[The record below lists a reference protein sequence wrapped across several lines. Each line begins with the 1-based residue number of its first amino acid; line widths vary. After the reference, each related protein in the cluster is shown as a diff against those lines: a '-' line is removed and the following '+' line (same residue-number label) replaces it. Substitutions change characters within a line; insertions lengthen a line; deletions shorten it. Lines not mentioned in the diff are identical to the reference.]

1 MPTRPD
7 VSCEESCSLS
17 KLAIGESSL
26 LSADHV
32 RALLEWIQEESS
44 GTVFPFLASMAGT
57 ALSPGEAA
65 SVRVQDV
72 TLPDGEFGEVLVRAG
87 EGRKVPASPD
97 VVGVLRRWIDEAGLE
112 AEDLLFP
119 AERGGPLASSEYKRA
134 WRRARQAV
142 LSPDEVQAGLGEQV
156 SSLRDSCL
164 DRWLEVGIPAWGV
177 AEWAGVSASWIAL
190 RYPHRFR
197 LEDIEIDWGH
207 LEEILRLPD
216 IPER

>member
-1 MPTRPD
+1 M
-7 VSCEESCSLS
+7 S

-32 RALLEWIQEESS
+32 HALLEWIQEESS
-44 GTVFPFLASMAGT
+44 GAVFPFLASIAGT

-87 EGRKVPASPD
+87 EGRKVPVSPD

-164 DRWLEVGIPAWGV
+164 DRWLEAGVPAWGV

>member
-1 MPTRPD
+1 M
-7 VSCEESCSLS
+7 S

-32 RALLEWIQEESS
+32 RAFLEWLQEESS
-44 GTVFPFLASMAGT
+44 GAVFPFLASMAGT

-87 EGRKVPASPD
+87 ERRKVPVSPD

-119 AERGGPLASSEYKRA
+119 AERGVNRPGSN
-134 WRRARQAV
+134 
-142 LSPDEVQAGLGEQV
+142 G
-156 SSLRDSCL
+156 DS
-164 DRWLEVGIPAWGV
+164 I
-177 AEWAGVSASWIAL
+177 S
-190 RYPHRFR
+190 
-197 LEDIEIDWGH
+197 
-207 LEEILRLPD
+207 
-216 IPER
+216 

>member
-1 MPTRPD
+1 M
-7 VSCEESCSLS
+7 S
-17 KLAIGESSL
+17 KLAIDESSL
-26 LSADHV
+26 LCADHV
-32 RALLEWIQEESS
+32 RALLEWIQKESS
-44 GTVFPFLASMAGT
+44 GAVFPFLASMAGT

-65 SVRVQDV
+65 SVRVKDV

-87 EGRKVPASPD
+87 EGRKVPVSPD
-97 VVGVLRRWIDEAGLE
+97 VVGVLRRWIDEVDLE
-112 AEDLLFP
+112 TEDLLFP
-119 AERGGPLASSEYKRA
+119 ADRGGPLASSEYKRA
-134 WRRARQAV
+134 WRHARHAV

-164 DRWLEVGIPAWGV
+164 DRWLEAGVPAWGV
-177 AEWAGVSASWIAL
+177 AEWGGVSASWIAL

-197 LEDIEIDWGH
+197 LEDVEIDWEH

>member
-1 MPTRPD
+1 M
-7 VSCEESCSLS
+7 S

-32 RALLEWIQEESS
+32 RALLGWIQGEYS
-44 GTVFPFLASMAGT
+44 GAVFPLLVSMAGT

-87 EGRKVPASPD
+87 ERRRVPVSPD

-134 WRRARQAV
+134 WRQARQAV

-164 DRWLEVGIPAWGV
+164 DRWLEAGVPAWGV

-197 LEDIEIDWGH
+197 LEDIEIDWEH

-216 IPER
+216 TPER

>member
-1 MPTRPD
+1 M
-7 VSCEESCSLS
+7 S
-17 KLAIGESSL
+17 KPAIDESSL

-32 RALLEWIQEESS
+32 RALLEWIQQESS
-44 GTVFPFLASMAGT
+44 GAVFPFLASIAGT

-65 SVRVQDV
+65 SVRVHDV
-72 TLPDGEFGEVLVRAG
+72 TLPDGEFGEVLVRAS
-87 EGRKVPASPD
+87 EGRRVPLSPD
-97 VVGVLRRWIDEAGLE
+97 IVGVLGRWIDEADLE

-142 LSPDEVQAGLGEQV
+142 LSSDEVKAGLGEQV

-164 DRWLEVGIPAWGV
+164 DRWLEAGVPAWGV
-177 AEWAGVSASWIAL
+177 AEWAGMSASWIAL

-197 LEDIEIDWGH
+197 LEDVEIDWDH
-207 LEEILRLPD
+207 LEEILRLPVV
-216 IPER
+216 PER

>member
-1 MPTRPD
+1 
-7 VSCEESCSLS
+7 
-17 KLAIGESSL
+17 
-26 LSADHV
+26 
-32 RALLEWIQEESS
+32 
-44 GTVFPFLASMAGT
+44 MAGT

-87 EGRKVPASPD
+87 EGRRVPVSPD
-97 VVGVLRRWIDEAGLE
+97 IVGVLRRWIDEADLE

-119 AERGGPLASSEYKRA
+119 AERGGQLASSEYKRA

-164 DRWLEVGIPAWGV
+164 DRWLEAGVPSRGV

-197 LEDIEIDWGH
+197 LEDVEIDWGH

-216 IPER
+216 IPEQ

>member
-1 MPTRPD
+1 MSQP
-7 VSCEESCSLS
+7 
-17 KLAIGESSL
+17 AIDESSL

-32 RALLEWIQEESS
+32 RAILEWIQQESA
-44 GTVFPFLASMAGT
+44 GAAFPCLASLAGT

-65 SVRVQDV
+65 SVRVHDV

-87 EGRKVPASPD
+87 EGRRVPVSPD
-97 VVGVLRRWIDEAGLE
+97 LVGVLRRWIDGADLKAG
-112 AEDLLFP
+112 DLLFP
-119 AERGGPLASSEYKRA
+119 GERDGPITSSEYMRA
-134 WRRARQAV
+134 WRQARQAV

-164 DRWLEVGIPAWGV
+164 DRWLKAGVPAWGV

-197 LEDIEIDWGH
+197 LEDVEIDWDH
-207 LEEILRLPD
+207 LEEIMGLPD
-216 IPER
+216 FPER

>member
-1 MPTRPD
+1 M
-7 VSCEESCSLS
+7 S
-17 KLAIGESSL
+17 KLAIGKSSL

-32 RALLEWIQEESS
+32 RALLDSIQEESS
-44 GTVFPFLASMAGT
+44 GVVFPFLAFMAGT
-57 ALSPGEAA
+57 ALSPGEAV
-65 SVRVQDV
+65 SVRVHEL
-72 TLPDGEFGEVLVRAG
+72 TLPEGEFGEVLVRAG
-87 EGRKVPASPD
+87 EGRRVPVSPD
-97 VVGVLRRWIDEAGLE
+97 IVGVLRRWIDEADLE
-112 AEDLLFP
+112 FEDLLFP

-142 LSPDEVQAGLGEQV
+142 LSPGEVQAGLGEQV

-164 DRWLEVGIPAWGV
+164 DRWLEAGVPAWGV

-190 RYPHRFR
+190 RYPHRFG
-197 LEDIEIDWGH
+197 LEDVEIDWGH

>member
-1 MPTRPD
+1 M
-7 VSCEESCSLS
+7 S
-17 KLAIGESSL
+17 KLAIDESSL

-32 RALLEWIQEESS
+32 RALLEWVQEASS
-44 GTVFPFLASMAGT
+44 GAVFPFLASVAGT

-72 TLPDGEFGEVLVRAG
+72 TLPDGQFGEVLVRAG
-87 EGRKVPASPD
+87 EGRRAPVSPD
-97 VVGVLRRWIDEAGLE
+97 IVGVLRCWIGEADLE

-119 AERGGPLASSEYKRA
+119 AERGGSLASSEYKRA
-134 WRRARQAV
+134 WRQAREAV

-164 DRWLEVGIPAWGV
+164 YRWLEAGVPVWGV

-197 LEDIEIDWGH
+197 LEYAEIDWDH

>member
-1 MPTRPD
+1 M
-7 VSCEESCSLS
+7 S
-17 KLAIGESSL
+17 KLAVGESSL

-32 RALLEWIQEESS
+32 RSLLEWIQEASS
-44 GTVFPFLASMAGT
+44 GAIFPFLASMAGT
-57 ALSPGEAA
+57 AVSPGEAA
-65 SVRVQDV
+65 SVRVHDV
-72 TLPDGEFGEVLVRAG
+72 TLPDGEVGEMLVRAG
-87 EGRKVPASPD
+87 GGRRVPVSPD
-97 VVGVLRRWIDEAGLE
+97 IVGVLRRWIDEAELE

-134 WRRARQAV
+134 WRHARQAV
-142 LSPDEVQAGLGEQV
+142 LSPGEVQAGLGEQV

-164 DRWLEVGIPAWGV
+164 DRWLEAGVPSWAV

-197 LEDIEIDWGH
+197 LEDVEIDWDH
-207 LEEILRLPD
+207 LEETLRLSD

>member
-1 MPTRPD
+1 M
-7 VSCEESCSLS
+7 S

-32 RALLEWIQEESS
+32 CALLEWLQEKSS
-44 GTVFPFLASMAGT
+44 GAVFPFLAAMAGT
-57 ALSPGEAA
+57 ALSPGEAV

-87 EGRKVPASPD
+87 ESRRVPVSPD

-119 AERGGPLASSEYKRA
+119 AERGGALASSEYKRA

-164 DRWLEVGIPAWGV
+164 DRWLEAGVPAWGV

-197 LEDIEIDWGH
+197 LEDIEIDWEH

>member
-1 MPTRPD
+1 M
-7 VSCEESCSLS
+7 S
-17 KLAIGESSL
+17 KLAIDESSL

-32 RALLEWIQEESS
+32 RALLEWIQEASS
-44 GTVFPFLASMAGT
+44 GAVFPFLASVAGT

-65 SVRVQDV
+65 SIRVQDV

-87 EGRKVPASPD
+87 KGRRAPVSPD
-97 VVGVLRRWIDEAGLE
+97 IVGVLRRWIDEADLE

-134 WRRARQAV
+134 WRQAREAV

-164 DRWLEVGIPAWGV
+164 DRWLEAGVPVWGV

-197 LEDIEIDWGH
+197 LEDAEIDWDH

>member
-1 MPTRPD
+1 M
-7 VSCEESCSLS
+7 S
-17 KLAIGESSL
+17 KLAINESSL

-32 RALLEWIQEESS
+32 RALLEWIQKESS
-44 GTVFPFLASMAGT
+44 GAVFPFLASMAGV

-65 SVRVQDV
+65 SVRVKDV

-87 EGRKVPASPD
+87 ESRRVPVSPD
-97 VVGVLRRWIDEAGLE
+97 IVRVLRRWIDEVDLE

-134 WRRARQAV
+134 WRHARQAV

-164 DRWLEVGIPAWGV
+164 DRWLGAGVPAWGV
-177 AEWAGVSASWIAL
+177 AEWAGVNASWIAL

-197 LEDIEIDWGH
+197 LEDVEIDWQH

>member
-1 MPTRPD
+1 M
-7 VSCEESCSLS
+7 S

-32 RALLEWIQEESS
+32 HALLEWIQEESS
-44 GTVFPFLASMAGT
+44 GAVFPFLASIAGT

-65 SVRVQDV
+65 TVRVQDV

-87 EGRKVPASPD
+87 EGRKVPVSPD

-164 DRWLEVGIPAWGV
+164 DRWLEAGVPAWGV

>member
-1 MPTRPD
+1 M
-7 VSCEESCSLS
+7 S
-17 KLAIGESSL
+17 KHAIDESSL
-26 LSADHV
+26 LSADYV
-32 RALLEWIQEESS
+32 RALLEWIQQESS
-44 GTVFPFLASMAGT
+44 GAVFPFLASMAGT

-65 SVRVQDV
+65 LIRLHDV
-72 TLPDGEFGEVLVRAG
+72 MLPDGELGEVLVRAG
-87 EGRKVPASPD
+87 EGRRVPISPD
-97 VVGVLRRWIDEAGLE
+97 LVGVLRRWIDEADLE

-119 AERGGPLASSEYKRA
+119 AEQGGPLASSEYMRA
-134 WRRARQAV
+134 WRQARQAV

-164 DRWLEVGIPAWGV
+164 DRWLDAGVPAWGV

-197 LEDIEIDWGH
+197 LEDVEIDWDH

>member
-1 MPTRPD
+1 M
-7 VSCEESCSLS
+7 S

-44 GTVFPFLASMAGT
+44 GAVFPFLASMAGT

-72 TLPDGEFGEVLVRAG
+72 TLPDGVFGEVQVRAA
-87 EGRKVPASPD
+87 ERRRVPVSPD
-97 VVGVLRRWIDEAGLE
+97 IVGVLRSWIDEADLE

-119 AERGGPLASSEYKRA
+119 AELGGPLASSEYKRA
-134 WRRARQAV
+134 WSQARQAV

-164 DRWLEVGIPAWGV
+164 DRWLEAGVPAWGV

-190 RYPHRFR
+190 RYPHRFQ
-197 LEDIEIDWGH
+197 LEDIEIDWDH
-207 LEEILRLPD
+207 LEEVLRLPD

>member
-1 MPTRPD
+1 M
-7 VSCEESCSLS
+7 S

-26 LSADHV
+26 LSAGQV

-44 GTVFPFLASMAGT
+44 GAVFPFLASIAGT

-72 TLPDGEFGEVLVRAG
+72 TLPDGEFGEMLVRAG
-87 EGRKVPASPD
+87 ERRTVPVSPD
-97 VVGVLRRWIDEAGLE
+97 IVGVLRCWIDEAGLE

-119 AERGGPLASSEYKRA
+119 AERGGPLASSEYKTA
-134 WRRARQAV
+134 WRHARQAV

-164 DRWLEVGIPAWGV
+164 DRWLEAGVPAWGV

>member
-1 MPTRPD
+1 
-7 VSCEESCSLS
+7 
-17 KLAIGESSL
+17 
-26 LSADHV
+26 
-32 RALLEWIQEESS
+32 
-44 GTVFPFLASMAGT
+44 MAGT

-72 TLPDGEFGEVLVRAG
+72 TLPDGEFGDVLVRAG
-87 EGRKVPASPD
+87 ERRKVPVSPD

-164 DRWLEVGIPAWGV
+164 DRWLEAGVPAWGV

-197 LEDIEIDWGH
+197 LEDIEIDWEH

-216 IPER
+216 ISER